1 MEMRRTVAAMPFALA
16 AVVAVV
22 GCGTSTDYRNDPRPP
37 ALIVLTGSVDDRRVS
52 VSPRAFGAGPISLI
66 VTNQTN
72 TAQSVTLE
80 SADKA
85 GSGPG
90 LRQETAPISP
100 RDTATL
106 KATVKPG
113 RYTVH
118 VRGDGIAA
126 ARLLVGRERASA
138 QNDLLQP

>member
-1 MEMRRTVAAMPFALA
+1 MRRTAATTSLVVAAVA
-16 AVVAVV
+16 AIA
-22 GCGTSTDYRNDPRPP
+22 GCGTSSDYKNDPRPP
-37 ALIVLTGSVDDRRVS
+37 SPIVLTASIDDQRIS
-52 VSPRAFGAGPISLI
+52 VSPQRFGAGPISLI

-72 TAQSVTLE
+72 TSQSVTLE
-80 SADKA
+80 SAEKA

-106 KATVKPG
+106 KAEVKPG

-118 VRGDGIAA
+118 VHGDGILA
-126 ARLLVGRERASA
+126 ARLLVGPQRASA

>member
-1 MEMRRTVAAMPFALA
+1 MRRTAAMPLAFAT
-16 AVVAVV
+16 VVAIA
-22 GCGTSTDYRNDPRPP
+22 GCGTSSDYKNDPRPP
-37 ALIVLTGSVDDRRVS
+37 SPIVLTASIDDQRVS
-52 VSPRAFGAGPISLI
+52 VSPRSFGAGPISLI

-90 LRQETAPISP
+90 LEQETAPISP

-106 KATVKPG
+106 KADVKPG

-118 VRGDGIAA
+118 VRGDAIVA
-126 ARLLVGRERASA
+126 ARLSVGPQRASA

>member
-1 MEMRRTVAAMPFALA
+1 MEMRRTAATMPLAAA
-16 AVVAVV
+16 AVVALA
-22 GCGTSTDYRNDPRPP
+22 GCGTSTDYKNDPRPP
-37 ALIVLTGSVDDRRVS
+37 SLIVITASIDDQRVS
-52 VSPRAFGAGPISLI
+52 VSPQTFGAGPISLI

-106 KATVKPG
+106 KADVKPG

-118 VRGDGIAA
+118 VRGDGIVA
-126 ARLLVGRERASA
+126 ARLSVGPQRASA